1 MSSDSKTDKKDG
13 GFIYFYDTC
22 SLLRLQEEAFKEPFK
37 ISAQT
42 LLELEEI
49 KTSAHKDEEI
59 KWRARNLVRLLEKHR
74 ESGTYEVVLAVPE
87 WSLSELGYNVELE
100 WGDQVIIE
108 AALRSGLEFYTDDLL
123 CRLIASMIGC
133 KIHTPEETQEKDR
146 YSGYITVAMSD
157 DEMSYFYS
165 HTGENIYGLQVNQYL
180 RVLNTNNELVD
191 KLRWNGEMHVP
202 LYDRG
207 IKSVAF
213 GTKLKP
219 RDEFQAMAVDSIMNN
234 TLTVL
239 TGKAGSGKTLMAL
252 ATIFTMI
259 EKGTYD
265 RVVIFTNPCKVRGAS
280 DMGFYTGD
288 MVKKAMQNSIG
299 NILITKFGDRYIV
312 DQMLAQE
319 KIKIVSIADCRGME
333 IRDNEILFLSE
344 AQNASIDMVKL
355 LLTRA
360 SSECKIVLEGDTE
373 AQVDSHVFEGRN
385 NGLKRIIERF
395 KGEKLFGYVD
405 LPNVWRSKLAEL
417 AEKL

>member
-1 MSSDSKTDKKDG
+1 
-13 GFIYFYDTC
+13 
-22 SLLRLQEEAFKEPFK
+22 
-37 ISAQT
+37 
-42 LLELEEI
+42 
-49 KTSAHKDEEI
+49 
-59 KWRARNLVRLLEKHR
+59 
-74 ESGTYEVVLAVPE
+74 
-87 WSLSELGYNVELE
+87 
-100 WGDQVIIE
+100 
-108 AALRSGLEFYTDDLL
+108 
-123 CRLIASMIGC
+123 
-133 KIHTPEETQEKDR
+133 
-146 YSGYITVAMSD
+146 
-157 DEMSYFYS
+157 
-165 HTGENIYGLQVNQYL
+165 
-180 RVLNTNNELVD
+180 
-191 KLRWNGEMHVP
+191 
-202 LYDRG
+202 
-207 IKSVAF
+207 
-213 GTKLKP
+213 
-219 RDEFQAMAVDSIMNN
+219 
-234 TLTVL
+234 
-239 TGKAGSGKTLMAL
+239 MAL